1 MTTDPEVLGAFS
13 ADDPLE
19 ARVGILGVML
29 GRVSRESEISLGEKN
44 PKGADFGLS
53 LEDPNI
59 LLAKAKQGQGW
70 GIRDSLG
77 GAERNA
83 KQN

>member
-19 ARVGILGVML
+19 ARVGIMAHIPDS
-29 GRVSRESEISLGEKN
+29 VSRESEISLGEKN

-59 LLAKAKQGQGW
+59 L
-70 GIRDSLG
+70 IS
-77 GAERNA
+77 
-83 KQN
+83 